1 MTAYSEGQGSN
12 TWEAGGLQDS
22 SVNQATILT
31 ITYYTEYVSVRSAK
45 SVQQEG
51 YVKSRRFS
59 LMHNHWCS
67 TMLHC

>member
-1 MTAYSEGQGSN
+1 MTARSN

-51 YVKSRRFS
+51 
-59 LMHNHWCS
+59 C
-67 TMLHC
+67 

>member
-1 MTAYSEGQGSN
+1 MTAHSEGQGSN

-51 YVKSRRFS
+51 YVKSRPFIYIYNYI
-59 LMHNHWCS
+59 LIYNYI
-67 TMLHC
+67 